1 VHAVVL
7 FFDIV
12 EMFGVL
18 VDSKRTKYVLK
29 KQESVVILVLNARS
43 IIENSDIGVVHLII
57 TNEHKSGYI
66 DVFI

>member
-1 VHAVVL
+1 
-7 FFDIV
+7 
-12 EMFGVL
+12 MFGVL

-43 IIENSDIGVVHLII
+43 IIENTDVRVVHFII

>member
-1 VHAVVL
+1 
-7 FFDIV
+7 
-12 EMFGVL
+12 MFSVL

-43 IIENSDIGVVHLII
+43 IIENTDIGVVHFII